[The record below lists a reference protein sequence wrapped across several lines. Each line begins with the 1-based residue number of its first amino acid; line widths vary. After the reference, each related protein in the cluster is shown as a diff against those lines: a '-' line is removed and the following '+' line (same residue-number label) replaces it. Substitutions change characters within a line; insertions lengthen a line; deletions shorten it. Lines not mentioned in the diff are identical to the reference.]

1 MRRRRYL
8 SKSIGGRRETG
19 SPVIAASRWFG
30 ECLKRPSIGGAAG
43 VRWRWRGTLRRRHPR
58 RVIRRADGENFS
70 PNLPRERISVGRR
83 CRNPRNARYPNPCR
97 RPAGQGSSCVRTW
110 DRSNHR
116 LPKDAPALA
125 LVCGLPARPTIVN
138 LQLNV
143 LAPHRQRTVA
153 PNAVLHVKRGRESR
167 VKPEN
172 PTPAIGLKC
181 SRSPRTRRK
190 SVRDGKNGR
199 PVRRQQPPKR

>member
-1 MRRRRYL
+1 MSEAAIDRGR
-8 SKSIGGRRETG
+8 GRR
-19 SPVIAASRWFG
+19 PLA
-30 ECLKRPSIGGAAG
+30 L
-43 VRWRWRGTLRRRHPR
+43 RGTLRRRHPR

-143 LAPHRQRTVA
+143 LAAHRQRTVA

-199 PVRRQQPPKR
+199 PVRRQQPPKRSTGFACRPYLAARLACRNWGGVGPSGIGL

>member
-30 ECLKRPSIGGAAG
+30 ECLKRPSIGARPASAGAARHVTPSASSPSDQTGGWRELFTQPSARADFSGSTVSQSSQRKIPEPLPSAGWTRIFLRPHLGQIEPSFAKGCPCFGTG
-43 VRWRWRGTLRRRHPR
+43 VRSTGKT
-58 RVIRRADGENFS
+58 
-70 PNLPRERISVGRR
+70 
-83 CRNPRNARYPNPCR
+83 
-97 RPAGQGSSCVRTW
+97 
-110 DRSNHR
+110 
-116 LPKDAPALA
+116 
-125 LVCGLPARPTIVN
+125 TIIN

-143 LAPHRQRTVA
+143 LAAHRQRTVA